1 MASKVIGGRALA
13 GAFALL
19 AAGGAQALGVSATT
33 PAQNAGNIGRGAP
46 IVIDFDRAVDTA
58 TVTASTFRVWGR
70 SGGRMTGSIAWSN
83 GNQRL
88 TFTPS
93 RAFFPGEL
101 VHVNLATSIA
111 GADATPLRTGGWTLN
126 YLTRA
131 GTSSFTFDLIDTV
144 TVRSPGGGTTRLYG
158 GNFPDIN
165 HDGWI
170 DYIAVN
176 EVSADLRVL
185 LNRADGS
192 GLLHPVI
199 QPPTPIGVEASP
211 NEAAD
216 FDNDGLLDMATSNTT
231 SGTVSVALGNGN
243 GTFDAPQTITVAASP
258 HGMAALDVDGDADT
272 DLVIAANGGNT
283 MSMMRNNGAGVFGA
297 SSNFESG
304 GSGEYAL
311 GYGDMDNDGLV
322 DLVVGSQNDERIR
335 VLKNNGNGTF
345 TAQAAAAAAGR
356 PWMLAV
362 GDVNGDRFLDVAVAN
377 GVTNNGAILLGN
389 GNGTL
394 QAGVT
399 APLGAGAGTII
410 ATDLGDLDGDG
421 DLDWVL
427 SSFGASRWYVLS
439 NNGQGAFAVNRQISA
454 PNAGSCGSL
463 YDFDNDGDLDMA
475 LADEIADV
483 VLLYRNG
490 VPVLFADGFE

>member
-1 MASKVIGGRALA
+1 MDWTKGTLRGLAWVVAL
-13 GAFALL
+13 GMS
-19 AAGGAQALGVSATT
+19 GGAQALQVAATN
-33 PAQNAGNIGRGAP
+33 PAQNAGNIARGAA

-58 TVTASTFRVWGR
+58 TVTASSLRIWGR
-70 SGGRMTGSIAWSN
+70 SGGRMPGAIAWSN

-88 TFTPS
+88 TFTPG

-101 VHVNLATSIA
+101 VHVNLAASIA
-111 GADATPLRTGGWTLN
+111 GADGSPLRTGGWTLN

-131 GTSSFTFDLIDTV
+131 GQASRGFDLIDTV

-231 SGTVSVALGNGN
+231 SGTVSVALGNGD
-243 GTFDAPQTITVAASP
+243 GTFDAPQTLAVASSP

-272 DLVIAANGGNT
+272 DLVVATNGGNT
-283 MSMMRNNGAGVFGA
+283 MTLLRNNGGGVFG
-297 SSNFESG
+297 NRTDFDSG
-304 GSGEYAL
+304 GDGEYAL

-322 DLVVGSQNDERIR
+322 DLVVGTQNDQRIR
-335 VLKNNGNGTF
+335 VLRNNGNGSF
-345 TAQAAAAAAGR
+345 TAQAAAVAAGR

-377 GVTNNGAILLGN
+377 GVSNNGAILLGN

-399 APLGAGAGTII
+399 APLGSGSSTII

-427 SSFGASRWYVLS
+427 SSFGGSRWYVLA
-439 NNGQGAFAVNRQISA
+439 NNGQGAFTLDRQITA

-490 VPVLFADGFE
+490 PAVLFADGFE

>member
-1 MASKVIGGRALA
+1 MGKMGVGARALL
-13 GAFALL
+13 GVLTL
-19 AAGGAQALGVSATT
+19 VAAGGAQALGVSATT
-33 PAQNAGNIGRGAP
+33 PAQNAGNIARNAT
-46 IVIDFDRAVDTA
+46 IVIDFDRAVDPV
-58 TVTASTFRVWGR
+58 TVTAGSFRVWGR
-70 SGGRMTGSIAWSN
+70 SGGRMTGTIAWSN

-131 GTSSFTFDLIDTV
+131 GAATGTFELIDTV

-165 HDGWI
+165 NDGWI

-176 EVSADLRVL
+176 EVSADMRVL

-192 GLLHPVI
+192 GLLSPFLT
-199 QPPTPIGVEASP
+199 PPTPIGVEASP
-211 NEAAD
+211 NEAVD
-216 FDNDGLLDMATSNTT
+216 FDNNGTLDMATSNTT

-243 GTFDAPQTITVAASP
+243 GTFATPQTLTVASSP

-283 MSMMRNNGAGVFGA
+283 MTMLRNNGAGVFG
-297 SSNFESG
+297 NRMDFDSG
-304 GSGEYAL
+304 GDGEYAL

-322 DLVVGSQNDERIR
+322 DLVVGSQNDQRIR

-345 TAQAAAAAAGR
+345 TAQAAAVAAGR

-377 GVTNNGAILLGN
+377 GVSNNGAILLGN

-399 APLGAGAGTII
+399 VPLGSGSSTII

-427 SSFGASRWYVLS
+427 SSFGGSRWYVMS
-439 NNGQGAFAVNRQISA
+439 NNGQGAFTVNRQITA

-483 VLLYRNG
+483 VLLYRNVG
-490 VPVLFADGFE
+490 AVLFADGFE